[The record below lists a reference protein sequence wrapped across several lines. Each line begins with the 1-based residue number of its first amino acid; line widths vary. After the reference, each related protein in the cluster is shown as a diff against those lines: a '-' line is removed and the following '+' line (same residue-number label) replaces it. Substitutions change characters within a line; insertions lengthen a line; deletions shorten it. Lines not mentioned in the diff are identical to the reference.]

1 MEAKKEY
8 SLQEELDLLQSFID
22 GKFKFRKIDDL
33 AVQMYSLV
41 LLVQQEGLG
50 QKVIDRLWVAYN
62 KYCEP

>member
-22 GKFKFRKIDDL
+22 GKLKFRKIDDL

>member
-22 GKFKFRKIDDL
+22 GKFKFRGIDDL

>member
-1 MEAKKEY
+1 METKKEY

-22 GKFKFRKIDDL
+22 GKFKFRDIDDL
-33 AVQMYSLV
+33 AVKMFSLV

>member
-8 SLQEELDLLQSFID
+8 SLQEELDLLQTFID

-33 AVQMYSLV
+33 AVKMFSLV